1 MNDNDFEQK
10 VKRID
15 SEIAAIYMNITSSI
29 LYLILSYKERIIAID
44 KYTGTNYQSRYPDT
58 TNFSEI
64 AILALVI
71 ANGIFL
77 YNSYIELNDRIDRYK
92 KTGNN
97 TGLDASSNYFYSNV
111 LQFAS
116 SLIVLYNVFILKD
129 IGIDVLA

>member
-10 VKRID
+10 VKSID

-77 YNSYIELNDRIDRYK
+77 YNSYIELNDRIDR
-92 KTGNN
+92 
-97 TGLDASSNYFYSNV
+97 
-111 LQFAS
+111 
-116 SLIVLYNVFILKD
+116 
-129 IGIDVLA
+129 